1 MLLNPLCKTFISS
14 PLRELVWFG
23 AEGFEDGD
31 MLPRVVVIVI
41 KQPLTLLVFQM
52 QLISRFHA
60 YIRSEDYVVRVR
72 MDLLV
77 HLWVCKVLW
86 VRNVLG
92 DVGNETH
99 VFDIILDEVVVL
111 SAVLTSL

>member
-1 MLLNPLCKTFISS
+1 M
-14 PLRELVWFG
+14 
-23 AEGFEDGD
+23 
-31 MLPRVVVIVI
+31 
-41 KQPLTLLVFQM
+41 
-52 QLISRFHA
+52 
-60 YIRSEDYVVRVR
+60 RVR
-72 MDLLV
+72 MDLLI

-111 SAVLTSL
+111 SAVLTSLEGKPFDHSVVVHVGLH